1 MTCTQGDCYKRNG
14 NEFDCLKAPKIP
26 KKRVN
31 ISKLKNFAISKLPF
45 GSPLREVLVSEDR
58 ELDVNTFLARLPLYL
73 KLNRLEENWR
83 KHG

>member
-1 MTCTQGDCYKRNG
+1 MTHTQGNRNKRNG
-14 NEFDCLKAPKIP
+14 NEFDCRKVPKIP
-26 KKRVN
+26 KNRVN

>member
-1 MTCTQGDCYKRNG
+1 MKYTQRNHNKRNDT
-14 NEFDCLKAPKIP
+14 EFDCRKIP
-26 KKRVN
+26 KKLVN

-73 KLNRLEENWR
+73 RLSRLEENRR
-83 KHG
+83 KHR